1 MFEEFPKIH
10 RLTRGMV
17 VTEKIDGTNGQIIVF
32 PAHFLTLNKDVADP
46 TENVV
51 AQVDGMFVYAG
62 SRNRLITPEK
72 DNFGFA
78 RFVQENAEEIVA
90 KLGEGRHYG
99 EWWGPG
105 IQRGY
110 GLAEKQ
116 FSLFNTSR
124 WSEADKAGALP
135 NKIHVVPVL
144 HEGPFNTTT
153 VDMVLEQLALTGSQA
168 SPGFMRPEGVVV
180 FHVPSRTLFKKTLDK
195 NDGHKGE

>member
-10 RLTRGMV
+10 RLTRNMV
-17 VTEKIDGTNGQIIVF
+17 VTEKIDGTNGQIIVT
-32 PAHFLTLNKDVADP
+32 PPNPEVLYDAEDLVNPTARVGDVL
-46 TENVV
+46 V
-51 AQVDGMFVYAG
+51 FAG

-78 RFVQENAEEIVA
+78 RFVLENAEEIVA

-110 GLAEKQ
+110 GLADKR

-124 WSEADKAGALP
+124 WAEADAAGALP
-135 NKIHVVPVL
+135 NRIHSVPVL
-144 HEGPFNTTT
+144 YEGVFDTDQ
-153 VDMVLEQLALTGSQA
+153 VDFALELLQVRGSAA

-180 FHVPSRTLFKKTLDK
+180 FHVPSRTLFKKTLDQ